1 MTLKRISSI
10 TLSRRK
16 MGNESDKRN
25 VTPDA
30 IAPFLLFLAANTKA
44 LNKLALLRHSD
55 SPISQ

>member
-1 MTLKRISSI
+1 
-10 TLSRRK
+10 